1 MEDELNTL
9 IYKSLEIYDNQNNN
23 NKMFINCS
31 NVIIKTLDYD
41 IDESDKNE
49 INFYVDNIDY
59 NFYYE
64 VLGIFDKNTKVWIW
78 SWNMPDLTK
87 QLTKESRNLLNYA
100 FGKEKDS
107 DFNKEN
113 LFKTYSKE
121 DLFIRIQFTNSR
133 LYLTDSFQLDILLAI
148 CSYVLQNRIK
158 FIFKKNNK
166 FNDDFEV
173 YYLIK

>member
-1 MEDELNTL
+1 MEDGLKTL
-9 IYKSLEIYDNQNNN
+9 IYKSLEIYDNQNND

-41 IDESDKNE
+41 IDESGKNE
-49 INFYVDNIDY
+49 INFYVDDNDY
-59 NFYYE
+59 IFNYE
-64 VLGIFDKNTKVWIW
+64 VLGIFDKHTKVWIW
-78 SWNMPDLTK
+78 SWNMPILAK
-87 QLTKESRNLLNYA
+87 EITKESRKLLNYA
-100 FGKEKDS
+100 FSKEKNS
-107 DFNKEN
+107 EFTKEN
-113 LFKTYSKE
+113 FSKYSKE

-133 LYLTDSFQLDILLAI
+133 LYLTDSFQLDILLSV

-166 FNDDFEV
+166 FKDNLEV

>member
-1 MEDELNTL
+1 MEDGLKTL
-9 IYKSLEIYDNQNNN
+9 IYKSLEIYDNQNND
-23 NKMFINCS
+23 NKMFINCP
-31 NVIIKTLDYD
+31 NVIIKTLDYTT
-41 IDESDKNE
+41 DERDKNE
-49 INFYVDNIDY
+49 IDFYVDNIDY
-59 NFYYE
+59 SFNYE

-78 SWNMPDLTK
+78 SWNIPYLVK

-100 FGKEKDS
+100 FSKEKDS

-113 LFKTYSKE
+113 YSKYSKE
-121 DLFIRIQFTNSR
+121 DIFIRIQFTNSR

-166 FNDDFEV
+166 FNDEFEV

>member
-1 MEDELNTL
+1 MEDGLKTL

-41 IDESDKNE
+41 TDENDKNE
-49 INFYVDNIDY
+49 INFYVDDIDY
-59 NFYYE
+59 NFNYE

-78 SWNMPDLTK
+78 SWNMPVLIK
-87 QLTKESRNLLNYA
+87 ELTKESRNLLNYA
-100 FGKEKDS
+100 FSKEKNS
-107 DFNKEN
+107 DLTKEDYN
-113 LFKTYSKE
+113 NYSKE

-133 LYLTDSFQLDILLAI
+133 LYLTDSFQLDILLAV

-166 FNDDFEV
+166 FNDNFEV